1 MLPSK
6 DANFVG
12 YTYKNLEIVDEH
24 HIPGIA
30 QLKKKTTKPKRPS
43 IKTLFDTP
51 DSSDPPVQGS
61 YVNVVPTTFRV

>member
-24 HIPGIA
+24 HIPGIGPY
-30 QLKKKTTKPKRPS
+30 QL
-43 IKTLFDTP
+43 I
-51 DSSDPPVQGS
+51 
-61 YVNVVPTTFRV
+61 